1 MTRQRLVCTSKR
13 CAVVVGGEQFWYNVF
28 HGSSLKCEYDIDCS
42 LFLNIMLLK
51 SLSVRYMRT
60 KRRVINNYILRTA
73 MLLYT
78 VSLRLP
84 VLYD

>member
-1 MTRQRLVCTSKR
+1 M
-13 CAVVVGGEQFWYNVF
+13 VVGGEQFWYNVF
-28 HGSSLKCEYDIDCS
+28 HESSLKCEYDIDYS

-51 SLSVRYMRT
+51 SLSVRYIRT

-73 MLLYT
+73 ILLYT